1 METNLEWDDSRDE
14 IMNII
19 EEIEGNKKL
28 QIPIKCPIC
37 STSNAHI
44 YMYRWEDDRGTI
56 WTWCSNCKACMHGS
70 RIKLPKWWENADFI
84 DGSELT
90 SHPVFLEP
98 KANKIDEYLKQLL
111 GRENQREREF

>member
-1 METNLEWDDSRDE
+1 
-14 IMNII
+14 
-19 EEIEGNKKL
+19 
-28 QIPIKCPIC
+28 
-37 STSNAHI
+37 
-44 YMYRWEDDRGTI
+44 
-56 WTWCSNCKACMHGS
+56 MHGS